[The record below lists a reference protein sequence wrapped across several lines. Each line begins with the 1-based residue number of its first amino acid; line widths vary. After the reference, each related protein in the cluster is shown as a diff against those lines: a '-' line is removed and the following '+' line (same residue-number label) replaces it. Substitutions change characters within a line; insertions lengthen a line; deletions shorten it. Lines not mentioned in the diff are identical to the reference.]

1 MDACSSRAIPVMK
14 VFLEYIPLVLFL
26 LLYKLDPRTFVLGG
40 QELSIGGIY
49 SATAMLMLST
59 VLVYGFYLVKEK
71 GLTRMQ
77 WIVVIAVLLFGSTT
91 LLLRS
96 EDILKWKAPAVNWLI
111 GAIFIGSQYVGKKNM
126 AESMF
131 GHVVNMPA
139 GRWKRLN
146 LGWALT
152 FFVVGSTNLFVAF
165 NFHDYWVDFK
175 VFGSFGMLLLATIA
189 QMVYIYPYLEQEET
203 APPPKPADEGSD
215 SA

>member
-1 MDACSSRAIPVMK
+1 MK

-26 LLYKLDPRTFVLGG
+26 LLYKLEPR
-40 QELSIGGIY
+40 SITLAGIDVDVGGIY

-71 GLTRMQ
+71 SLSRMQ

-96 EDILKWKAPAVNWLI
+96 EEILKWKAPAVNWLI
-111 GAIFIGSQYVGKKNM
+111 GLIFLGSQYLAKQNM
-126 AESMF
+126 AQSMF
-131 GHVVNMPA
+131 GHIVDMPA
-139 GRWKRLN
+139 ARWKRLN

-152 FFVVGSTNLFVAF
+152 FFVVGAANLFVAF
-165 NFHDYWVDFK
+165 TFHEYWVDFK

-189 QMVYIYPYLEQEET
+189 QMLYIYPYLIQEE
-203 APPPKPADEGSD
+203 AADADGKPGDGGD
-215 SA
+215 SALR